1 MLSESFALED
11 TAICDETSKDTAVA
25 GPSPVGKRV
34 HFAVSLV
41 GRCVCPRSSGR
52 QYACVFHIASN

>member
-34 HFAVSLV
+34 HFADSVPGRSLCMSQIF
-41 GRCVCPRSSGR
+41 R
-52 QYACVFHIASN
+52 